1 MLHLPHDCKLR
12 YLKLCSLG
20 FIARNTFKAGGL
32 QIRSETRCRTSRD
45 LLVADVWASRYTRQW
60 LVSVTYYTES
70 SSSKSPHPPFQQQ
83 QQHVWTWT
91 RRWTHRWRAR
101 VASVEKGENEA
112 ANLGSP
118 SVPCC
123 LIWSSNRAQDYRGRR
138 LVSDL
143 IFKYKETIS
152 ISRKIS
158 YPNQPARY
166 KSTRDI
172 QLGLQDIYSI

>member
-1 MLHLPHDCKLR
+1 MDGRSWMDGKL
-12 YLKLCSLG
+12 
-20 FIARNTFKAGGL
+20 GL
-32 QIRSETRCRTSRD
+32 
-45 LLVADVWASRYTRQW
+45 DVFWKIGSDY
-60 LVSVTYYTES
+60 
-70 SSSKSPHPPFQQQ
+70 H
-83 QQHVWTWT
+83 
-91 RRWTHRWRAR
+91 
-101 VASVEKGENEA
+101 VEKGENEA

-123 LIWSSNRAQDYRGRR
+123 LIWSSNHAQDYRGRR